1 MKRKWINVFLFCL
14 LTVCSKAQTEGY
26 HYYANVDSV
35 KNSGFYQIDLG
46 PTLNAHIKTD
56 FSDIRI
62 VNDAGKWIP
71 HVLDGSIG
79 PFGYIVTPVNS
90 YVEFETT
97 ISSPATTE
105 MILKGNDAFIAAF
118 DINVKNTSATRVAK
132 LSGSDNKQNW
142 FVIVDSLLMVPTVAE
157 KNGEKRF
164 HIDFPACNYK
174 YYKLVI
180 DNKAN
185 DPVNFMGITTPIYV
199 KGVEGVFLAENPKSA
214 LFQKDSG
221 KISYIRLSQEANYHV
236 DQLGIR
242 VSGAKY
248 YYRKLEVYL
257 PADSNHSFSNPGTL
271 LQSFYFSNNSSL
283 DFVLPRVNPKVFY
296 LLIYN
301 QDNPPLKVEAI
312 STKSNTRSAT
322 AYLEKGI
329 GYKLIIDNPSAYMP
343 DYDLTKLNNI
353 IPDSVQLLNTGNII
367 PFERKEIVLSPEK
380 NNKWLLWVA
389 IAIAIIIL
397 LFFTQK
403 MLKEVDKRKSA

>member
-1 MKRKWINVFLFCL
+1 MKKKWLSVFLFGL
-14 LTVCSKAQTEGY
+14 IAVCGKAQTEGY
-26 HYYANVDSV
+26 YYHAKIDSV
-35 KNSGFYQIDLG
+35 KTSGFYQIDLG
-46 PTLNAHIKTD
+46 PALNAHIKTD

-71 HVLDGSIG
+71 HVLDGSVG
-79 PFGYIVTPVNS
+79 PFGYIGTPVNIP
-90 YVEFETT
+90 VEFETT
-97 ISSPATTE
+97 TSSPATTE

-142 FVIVDSLLMVPTVAE
+142 FVIVDSLLLLPEIAE
-157 KNGEKRF
+157 KPGETRF

-199 KGVEGVFLAENPKSA
+199 KGGERMFLAENPKTA
-214 LFQKDSG
+214 VFQKDSG
-221 KISYIRLSQEANYHV
+221 KISYIRVSQEADYHV
-236 DQLGIR
+236 NQLGMK
-242 VSGAKY
+242 VLGAKY
-248 YYRKLEVYL
+248 YYRRLEVYL
-257 PADSNHSFSNPGTL
+257 PADNSHSFSTLGTL

-301 QDNPPLKVEAI
+301 EDNPPLKVEAV
-312 STKSNTRSAT
+312 STKSNTRSLT
-322 AYLEKGI
+322 AYLEKGVR
-329 GYKLIIDNPSAYMP
+329 YELIMDNPSAIMP
-343 DYDLTKLNNI
+343 DYDLSKLNNI
-353 IPDSVQLLNTGNII
+353 IPDSVQLLNTENII
-367 PFERKEIVLSPEK
+367 PFERKETILSKEK
-380 NNKWLLWVA
+380 NNKWILWVA

-397 LFFTQK
+397 LFFTQR